1 METPLI
7 SVVIPV
13 YNVEDY
19 ISECVQ
25 SIVQQSYKN
34 LEIILVNDGSTDNSI
49 LKVSEILVSDDRC
62 RVINK
67 ENGGLSDARNVGLN
81 AVTGEYVC
89 FIDSDDY
96 LEQNFIQNL
105 YEASNNSD
113 IIRASFRDIEG
124 EIPKGWIA
132 DMPTELTLN
141 GREALKLFLD
151 NNTSFVVWSSLFK
164 VSFLKENGLE
174 FQKGILLEDGD
185 FTTRAYLKAES
196 ITFINDKS
204 YRYRIRPGSILTTKN
219 FQKMSNSE
227 EIVISKFLNLIEYE
241 KSNEVIYLL
250 QYSIF
255 AFLRDWTRIL
265 YQNNLE
271 FSDLIFKNAIMATK
285 KIVAKRPFNQ
295 RVKFKL
301 KYYLIRIKQGFVLFK
316 S

>member
-34 LEIILVNDGSTDNSI
+34 LEIILVNDGSMDNSI

-67 ENGGLSDARNVGLN
+67 ENGGLSDARNAGLN
-81 AVTGEYVC
+81 IVTGEYVC

-96 LEQNFIQNL
+96 LEKNFIQNL

-113 IIRASFRDIEG
+113 IVRASFRDTEG
-124 EIPKGWIA
+124 NIPKGWIA
-132 DMPTELTLN
+132 DMPMELTLD
-141 GREALKLFLD
+141 GREALKMLLD
-151 NNTSFVVWSSLFK
+151 NNTSFAVWSSLFK
-164 VSFLKENGLE
+164 VSFLKENRLG

-185 FTTRAYLKAES
+185 FTTRAYLKAETV
-196 ITFINDKS
+196 TFINDKG
-204 YRYRIRPGSILTTKN
+204 YRYRIRPGSILTTRN
-219 FQKMSNSE
+219 FQRRSDSE
-227 EIVISKFLNLIEYE
+227 EIVISKFLNLIKDER
-241 KSNEVIYLL
+241 SNEVIYLL

-255 AFLRDWTRIL
+255 AFLKDWTKIL
-265 YQNNLE
+265 YRNHVE
-271 FSDLIFKNAIMATK
+271 FSKLIFQSAIVCTKN
-285 KIVAKRPFNQ
+285 IVDEMPFKQ
-295 RVKFKL
+295 RLKFRI
-301 KYYLIRIKQGFVLFK
+301 KYYLIKFRYMNK
-316 S
+316 